1 MKLSDVLALA
11 KMGYTADDVKKM
23 MESENEELK
32 KAEEEKSKAEEER
45 KKIEEEKSKAEEERK
60 KIEEE
65 KAKAD
70 EDLKK
75 LYEEK
80 NKEIEDLKKKLEA
93 AQIDNSNKNNETDTP
108 DAIDALKELFR
119 KGL

>member
-32 KAEEEKSKAEEER
+32 KA
-45 KKIEEEKSKAEEERK
+45 EEEKSKAEEERK